1 MVEEAPLCRFRRI
14 EIIGRGDG
22 ISPNLVKN
30 LHIVRRVGTLSTAQ
44 FKTVELKEEEVFP
57 SGDEKLTYSPPSENT
72 FLNSTR
78 QNKYTTLNLTT
89 KINLTKIKK
98 FT

>member
-1 MVEEAPLCRFRRI
+1 MAEEAPLCRFTRI

-30 LHIVRRVGTLSTAQ
+30 LHVVRRVGTL
-44 FKTVELKEEEVFP
+44 FKFD
-57 SGDEKLTYSPPSENT
+57 SA
-72 FLNSTR
+72 
-78 QNKYTTLNLTT
+78 NKYTTINLTT
-89 KINLTKIKK
+89 KINLAKIKK

>member
-1 MVEEAPLCRFRRI
+1 MAEEAPLCRFKRI

-44 FKTVELKEEEVFP
+44 FKTVELKKEEVNFKDFEP
-57 SGDEKLTYSPPSENT
+57 VTSEEI
-72 FLNSTR
+72 NSSFNFKNR
-78 QNKYTTLNLTT
+78 RNK
-89 KINLTKIKK
+89 
-98 FT
+98 

>member
-44 FKTVELKEEEVFP
+44 FKTIELKKEEVFLP
-57 SGDEKLTYSPPSENT
+57 IGKYLF
-72 FLNSTR
+72 FLD
-78 QNKYTTLNLTT
+78 
-89 KINLTKIKK
+89 I
-98 FT
+98 

>member
-1 MVEEAPLCRFRRI
+1 MVEEAPLCRFKRV
-14 EIIGRGDG
+14 EVIGRGDS

-44 FKTVELKEEEVFP
+44 FKTVELKKEEVFP
-57 SGDEKLTYSPPSENT
+57 SGGEKLTYSPPSGNT
-72 FLNSTR
+72 FLNSIR

>member
-1 MVEEAPLCRFRRI
+1 MVEEASLCRFRRI

-44 FKTVELKEEEVFP
+44 FKTVELKTRKSFCLSGNTCFFLIIEAKRFEVFP
-57 SGDEKLTYSPPSENT
+57 LGGENYKL
-72 FLNSTR
+72 
-78 QNKYTTLNLTT
+78 
-89 KINLTKIKK
+89 
-98 FT
+98 

>member
-1 MVEEAPLCRFRRI
+1 MAEEAPLCRFRRI

-44 FKTVELKEEEVFP
+44 FKTAESKKEEVFP
-57 SGDEKLTYSPPSENT
+57 SGGEKLTYSPPSGNT
-72 FLNSTR
+72 FCVVDILKRIASLPTR
-78 QNKYTTLNLTT
+78 RRKL
-89 KINLTKIKK
+89 
-98 FT
+98 

>member
-1 MVEEAPLCRFRRI
+1 MAEEAPLCRFRRI

-44 FKTVELKEEEVFP
+44 FKTAESKKEEVFL
-57 SGDEKLTYSPPSENT
+57 SIGKYLF
-72 FLNSTR
+72 FLD
-78 QNKYTTLNLTT
+78 
-89 KINLTKIKK
+89 I
-98 FT
+98 

>member
-1 MVEEAPLCRFRRI
+1 MAEEAPLCRFTQI

-44 FKTVELKEEEVFP
+44 FKTVELKKEEVFLP
-57 SGDEKLTYSPPSENT
+57 IGKYLF
-72 FLNSTR
+72 FLDN
-78 QNKYTTLNLTT
+78 
-89 KINLTKIKK
+89 
-98 FT
+98 

>member
-1 MVEEAPLCRFRRI
+1 MAEEAPLCRFKRI

-44 FKTVELKEEEVFP
+44 FKTAELK
-57 SGDEKLTYSPPSENT
+57 
-72 FLNSTR
+72 
-78 QNKYTTLNLTT
+78 
-89 KINLTKIKK
+89 
-98 FT
+98 

>member
-1 MVEEAPLCRFRRI
+1 MAEEAPLCRFRRI

-44 FKTVELKEEEVFP
+44 FKTAELKKEEVFLP
-57 SGDEKLTYSPPSENT
+57 IGKYLF
-72 FLNSTR
+72 FLD
-78 QNKYTTLNLTT
+78 
-89 KINLTKIKK
+89 
-98 FT
+98 F

>member
-1 MVEEAPLCRFRRI
+1 MAEEAPLCRFKRI

-44 FKTVELKEEEVFP
+44 FKTAELKKRKSFCLSVNTCFFLTFEAKRFEVFP
-57 SGDEKLTYSPPSENT
+57 LGGENYKL
-72 FLNSTR
+72 
-78 QNKYTTLNLTT
+78 
-89 KINLTKIKK
+89 
-98 FT
+98 

>member
-30 LHIVRRVGTLSTAQ
+30 LHIVRRVGTLSAAQ
-44 FKTVELKEEEVFP
+44 FKTTELKKRK
-57 SGDEKLTYSPPSENT
+57 S
-72 FLNSTR
+72 FLPAAKSLHVVR
-78 QNKYTTLNLTT
+78 RVGTL
-89 KINLTKIKK
+89 
-98 FT
+98 F

>member
-1 MVEEAPLCRFRRI
+1 MAEEAPLCRFRRI

-44 FKTVELKEEEVFP
+44 FKTAELKKIVSFRSVGNTYFFLTIEVKRFEVFP
-57 SGDEKLTYSPPSENT
+57 LGGENYKL
-72 FLNSTR
+72 
-78 QNKYTTLNLTT
+78 
-89 KINLTKIKK
+89 
-98 FT
+98 